1 MELTLVGWVLTTTT
15 EHFCERTARS
25 ARGAAAPGAPRSAI
39 KRDALEQPAALPA
52 ALPEVRA
59 VPRKKTPSFWLLV
72 LGTRLGAALQ
82 SAPERYFTAKMAC
95 APMFALPAATP
106 TMIVPAVGACAATM
120 GGVNLAGFIDGVRP
134 LDFCVGAHACSVRSV
149 LSLSYFAEMAVAAA
163 TVATVVVVVVVVVL
177 GGGGGGVTD
186 LVLSSACCFE
196 NSSAP

>member
-1 MELTLVGWVLTTTT
+1 MELWWVGLQSHITCDV
-15 EHFCERTARS
+15 H
-25 ARGAAAPGAPRSAI
+25 RGAAAPGAPRSAI

-72 LGTRLGAALQ
+72 LGTGLGAALQ

-95 APMFALPAATP
+95 APMFALPATTP
-106 TMIVPAVGACAATM
+106 AMIVPAVGACAAGM

-149 LSLSYFAEMAVAAA
+149 LSLSYFVEMAVAAA
-163 TVATVVVVVVVVVL
+163 TVATAVVVGVGSGLVGWVVEAAVWGYKSHDNGQL
-177 GGGGGGVTD
+177 
-186 LVLSSACCFE
+186 
-196 NSSAP
+196 